1 MFKKKKNEV
10 AEENK
15 SLWDDP
21 NAVELHY
28 LQVKADLNESQHTQ
42 KVIDNG
48 EYLRTGEEIEKYI
61 HELEVRQ
68 GFDEMMGNPLE
79 KIDGMFKG
87 CMDERDS

>member
-10 AEENK
+10 AEEIK

-42 KVIDNG
+42 KVVDNG

-61 HELEVRQ
+61 RELEVRQ

-87 CMDERDS
+87 CADGRDS